1 MKPRIIY
8 RARITYTEEQTLEL
22 VASSLEE
29 AEQAFEDGHGYTVP
43 DHKTIKDYAVGNVWD
58 LGPAFDDM

>member
-8 RARITYTEEQTLEL
+8 RARVAYTEERTLEL

-29 AEQAFEDGHGYTVP
+29 AEQAFEDGYGDTV
-43 DHKTIKDYAVGNVWD
+43 DSHTTIREYDVERVWD